1 MNCLLV
7 CFLASRLVSHDNA
20 QLINYGQYRV
30 NIGSAEMG
38 GCNALHVA
46 EHHWLALLLHSKRC
60 PKTCMFKDMHRV
72 RFPGDSTLAICVD
85 GHLFLCIYTAV
96 DCKPVWVF
104 TAFPPVTWYMS
115 YKNMANF

>member
-46 EHHWLALLLHSKRC
+46 EHHWLALLLHSK
-60 PKTCMFKDMHRV
+60 KHMHRV
-72 RFPGDSTLAICVD
+72 RFPGDSKLAICVD

-96 DCKPVWVF
+96 DCKPV
-104 TAFPPVTWYMS
+104 
-115 YKNMANF
+115 